1 MVRPRRREPEGASVF
16 TRHRDRRVH
25 WLRAMSDLIE
35 CDGCG
40 RSFTTDYGAAEMLA
54 AIKGPCP
61 SCGGS
66 FRLAPNAEPSI
77 APVKPAQRPTAPR

>member
-1 MVRPRRREPEGASVF
+1 
-16 TRHRDRRVH
+16 
-25 WLRAMSDLIE
+25 MSGLIE

-40 RSFTTDYGAAEMLA
+40 RSFTSDEPVAMIA

-66 FRLAPNAEPSI
+66 FRLRPLVAAAPS
-77 APVKPAQRPTAPR
+77 PVAQRPPAHGR